1 MTNKNLKKK
10 IISALMIGS
19 VITSLGVT
27 SFASTTN
34 QGQNKQIVNQNK
46 EKGLGC
52 MENKNVQSQM
62 EQQLKKSEIFT
73 DSEIQNIKTYLE
85 SKKTEMQKDRQSM
98 RNKTEEQRKTYFEAR
113 KEKREQMINGLVTEK
128 IITQAQ
134 LDKLKEIMP
143 QPQMRGE
150 HKMKGQGNC
159 NGQGKDNG
167 MGKNGNKMKN
177 KVNEMNKSNR
187 QNNK

>member
-1 MTNKNLKKK
+1 
-10 IISALMIGS
+10 
-19 VITSLGVT
+19 
-27 SFASTTN
+27 
-34 QGQNKQIVNQNK
+34 
-46 EKGLGC
+46 
-52 MENKNVQSQM
+52 
-62 EQQLKKSEIFT
+62 
-73 DSEIQNIKTYLE
+73 
-85 SKKTEMQKDRQSM
+85 MQKDRQSM